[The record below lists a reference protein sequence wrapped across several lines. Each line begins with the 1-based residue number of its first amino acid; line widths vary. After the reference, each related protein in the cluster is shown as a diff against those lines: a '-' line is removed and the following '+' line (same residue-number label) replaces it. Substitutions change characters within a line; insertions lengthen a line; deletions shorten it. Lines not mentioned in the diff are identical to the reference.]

1 MVRATQPEAS
11 RVASTSSLGHF
22 CSWSLW
28 WQVCGVGVSVCV
40 WKATNL
46 GTGALGQDSY
56 SHSWSWFLVLMF
68 REHLESAVEDSFS
81 RVLKPPTE
89 WPPWWACPSPGCED
103 SLSFSPQLL

>member
-1 MVRATQPEAS
+1 MVRATAGSFQGGLHLLAGALLLLEPL
-11 RVASTSSLGHF
+11 VAG
-22 CSWSLW
+22 LW
-28 WQVCGVGVSVCV
+28 GGVSVCV

-46 GTGALGQDSY
+46 GTGALGQGSY

-89 WPPWWACPSPGCED
+89 WPPWWACPSPGCQD
-103 SLSFSPQLL
+103 RLSFSPQLL